1 MVRGEWRKY
10 LNSLVIMNPIE
21 NEETMFDISVVN
33 LEENGRR
40 EPINYV
46 LPPGIE
52 RERIQGS
59 SDLNQQNEQ
68 SISFRICDLQMVTR
82 GGLLRM

>member
-1 MVRGEWRKY
+1 MAV
-10 LNSLVIMNPIE
+10 
-21 NEETMFDISVVN
+21 
-33 LEENGRR
+33 

-68 SISFRICDLQMVTR
+68 SISFRICDLQDGDAEV
-82 GGLLRM
+82 LRM